1 MPKIEENI
9 ILTSLETLTLVSKN
23 CKIKTLAI
31 RGTTLTLFAEN
42 RGMSYFRNPSSKNRQ
57 ILFLENPNI
66 LLTLLIYRITALVN
80 NRSGS
85 PLRTME
91 STDPEKIV

>member
-1 MPKIEENI
+1 MESNPNPSFQKAWKW
-9 ILTSLETLTLVSKN
+9 LPPTQW
-23 CKIKTLAI
+23 A
-31 RGTTLTLFAEN
+31 TLTLFAEN

-80 NRSGS
+80 NRSGP

>member
-1 MPKIEENI
+1 MITPNTMSNPNPI
-9 ILTSLETLTLVSKN
+9 
-23 CKIKTLAI
+23 C
-31 RGTTLTLFAEN
+31 RN

>member
-1 MPKIEENI
+1 MESNPNPSFQKAWKW
-9 ILTSLETLTLVSKN
+9 LPPTQWV
-23 CKIKTLAI
+23 
-31 RGTTLTLFAEN
+31 TLTLFAEN